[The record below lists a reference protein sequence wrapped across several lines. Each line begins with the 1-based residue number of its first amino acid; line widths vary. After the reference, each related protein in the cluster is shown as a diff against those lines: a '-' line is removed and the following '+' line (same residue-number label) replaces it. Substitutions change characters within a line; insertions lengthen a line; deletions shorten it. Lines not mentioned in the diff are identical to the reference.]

1 MWSSLKDCL
10 MKNAFV
16 LSILLSCA
24 NIIAQV
30 DADEVQ
36 LKKDYGEM
44 DFAPQI
50 AGYFDGEIPVDK
62 ICDSR
67 GLITR
72 RGLKVIVFDID
83 YHDGDE
89 NKKVH
94 VVGNQIPDSICV
106 YIRMYK
112 IGTEI
117 FFTNIKAVDV
127 DGSIKNLSPLRLI
140 AIKQEDSE

>member
-1 MWSSLKDCL
+1 MWSSLKDYW
-10 MKNAFV
+10 KKSVFV
-16 LSILLSCA
+16 LSSLILSM
-24 NIIAQV
+24 NVFTQV
-30 DADEVQ
+30 DEVKM
-36 LKKDYGEM
+36 KKSYGEM

-62 ICDSR
+62 ICDTR
-67 GLITR
+67 GLTTR
-72 RGLKVIVFDID
+72 RGLKIIVFDID

-106 YIRMYK
+106 YIRKYK
-112 IGTEI
+112 IGNEI
-117 FFTNIKAVDV
+117 FFTNIKAVDL

>member
-1 MWSSLKDCL
+1 MWSSLKDYS
-10 MKNAFV
+10 MKNVFV
-16 LSILLSCA
+16 LSLIMSCT
-24 NIIAQV
+24 NVFAQV
-30 DADEVQ
+30 DEVKM
-36 LKKDYGEM
+36 KKSYGEM

-50 AGYFDGEIPVDK
+50 AGYFDGEIPADK
-62 ICDSR
+62 ICDTR

-72 RGLKVIVFDID
+72 RGLKIIVFDID

-94 VVGNQIPDSICV
+94 VAGNQIPDTICV
-106 YIRMYK
+106 YIRKYK
-112 IGTEI
+112 IGNEI
-117 FFTNIKAVDV
+117 FFTNIKAVDL